1 MTSRVRTGIVDQKTE
16 TVEPVRV
23 DGDPAL
29 TRFTERVAQA
39 ISKLTGATGTSE
51 RAITVRDLFA
61 LRQVAIRDPLT
72 GHMIKPSSEDRSP
85 DIEWIGTV
93 DVAGLINTITGPPG
107 PPGPPAPPPPTPAAP
122 TVPAN
127 LQATA
132 TLTAVV
138 LTWNAQDVNVVA
150 YVEVWANSVNN
161 LATASKIGNAY
172 TNVYADAI
180 GATGVLKWY
189 WVRSVGFGGDFSA
202 YNAVGGTPAQ
212 TGKIGTTDLSDLII
226 TAGKLANGAVGTQ
239 QLADLAVSAAK
250 FAAGLEPVTVVNAL
264 PTPAGYTGPKVL
276 FLTTDGKVYRYTGGA
291 WVREVPTSDLTG
303 QITTTQITDGAI
315 TTPKMTANSI
325 NGDRI
330 TAGTLSADKLVANS
344 ITAGQLAVGAVTA
357 NAIAANAIAVGTAAI
372 QNGAIVNAMI
382 ANLAVD
388 NAKIAVGL
396 DAAKITVGTLDA
408 GRIAFGSLDGRIA
421 TIVAA
426 QIGSVNADVITTG
439 TLNAARIAAG
449 SLDASKITA
458 GTIDASRIAT
468 NTLTATQI
476 AASSITGDR
485 LAANTITA
493 TQIAANT
500 ITGDRIAANTINAD
514 RILSGTVTSREFAGG
529 GVAAVFQS
537 QTKESGIPTLRF
549 TTGSTGVLSWLV
561 LASCGAVD
569 ATINPGQTNFID
581 VDLRIGGGTIK
592 TWRAATYQNTG
603 GDPVTTSFRFD
614 FAFPFMRF
622 SGISNSTQYTLTLHA
637 RQVNLVGSTL
647 ANLAWGSGQE
657 LVVLES
663 RHLPSNGGEQ
673 HVSIPRPPTPPITAG

>member
-189 WVRSVGFGGDFSA
+189 WVRSVGFGGDASN

-239 QLADLAVSAAK
+239 QLADLAISAAK

-264 PTPAGYTGPKVL
+264 PNPVGYTGPKVL

-291 WVREVPTSDLTG
+291 WVKEVPTSDLTG
-303 QITTTQITDGAI
+303 QIATTQITDGAI

-388 NAKIAVGL
+388 NAKIASGL

-485 LAANTITA
+485 LAANTIT
-493 TQIAANT
+493 
-500 ITGDRIAANTINAD
+500 GDRIAANTINAD
-514 RILSGTVTSREFAGG
+514 RILSGTVTAREFSGG

-537 QTKESGIPTLRF
+537 QATEGGVPTLRF
-549 TTGSTGVLSWLV
+549 TTGSTGALSWL
-561 LASCGAVD
+561 
-569 ATINPGQTNFID
+569 ATIAVGTLTYSWGSQSASGGIYAR
-581 VDLRIGGGTIK
+581 VSLLIGGVTVK
-592 TWRAATYQNTG
+592 TWRFLITKSSSIGTIGAESSSIIIDVALPWFKFGNI
-603 GDPVTTSFRFD
+603 V
-614 FAFPFMRF
+614 
-622 SGISNSTQYTLTLHA
+622 NSTLYTLTLA
-637 RQVNLVGSTL
+637 VDLRDAADAAKTGSISFS
-647 ANLAWGSGQE
+647 GGQE
-657 LVVLES
+657 LAVIES
-663 RHLPSNGGEQ
+663 RHLPANGGEQ
-673 HVSIPRPPTPPITAG
+673 HVTIPRPPSPPITAG